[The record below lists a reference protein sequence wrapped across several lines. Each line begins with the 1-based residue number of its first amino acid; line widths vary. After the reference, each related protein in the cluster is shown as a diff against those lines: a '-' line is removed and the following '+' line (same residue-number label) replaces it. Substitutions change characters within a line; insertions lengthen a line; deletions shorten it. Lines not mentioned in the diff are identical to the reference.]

1 MHRKDK
7 LNMMFEAIDD
17 EGKDVVLDILTGE
30 YERVR
35 ASRRAR
41 LRLVSCTHPAPN
53 VPHQPLNPTSISRA
67 R

>member
-1 MHRKDK
+1 MQRKDK

-41 LRLVSCTHPAPN
+41 LRLVSFTHPTPN
-53 VPHQPLNPTSISRA
+53 IPNQPINSTPISRA

>member
-35 ASRRAR
+35 ESRRAR
-41 LRLVSCTHPAPN
+41 LRLVSSTHPAPN
-53 VPHQPLNPTSISRA
+53 IPHQSVNPVSISRT